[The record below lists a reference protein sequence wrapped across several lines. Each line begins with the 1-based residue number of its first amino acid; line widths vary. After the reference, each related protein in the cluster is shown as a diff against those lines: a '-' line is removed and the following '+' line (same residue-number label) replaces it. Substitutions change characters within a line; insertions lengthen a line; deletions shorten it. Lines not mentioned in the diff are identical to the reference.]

1 MRFTDL
7 ADLAGRLES
16 KLQSD
21 VAPPIDQID
30 GLLARCDEFAEGL
43 GRLKSGTEGPEEEGL

>member
-1 MRFTDL
+1 MHYTDL

-21 VAPPIDQID
+21 VSPPTDQID
-30 GLLARCDEFAEGL
+30 GLLARCDQFADGL
-43 GRLKSGTEGPEEEGL
+43 DRLKVEASGPEEEGL